1 MLNLNIFKAKIPD
14 FVKSHVSFLTVIL
27 LLPLLSI
34 AQEKEAGPIMETYGE
49 VWKIENP
56 DFPTDT
62 NTTYKVVFDI
72 MRSPDSPDALNRS
85 IETAARFLNMH
96 AQSNIPESQLK
107 VALVVHG
114 NASKDMIGNAPYLT
128 RFGTQ
133 NPNYDMINQLME
145 AGVEIILCGQS
156 SKSRNY
162 PKEELIPG
170 VKISLSAMTAL
181 IQLQNKGY
189 QLIKF

>member
-1 MLNLNIFKAKIPD
+1 MKQI
-14 FVKSHVSFLTVIL
+14 SC
-27 LLPLLSI
+27 LLPIFLFLSVI
-34 AQEKEAGPIMETYGE
+34 GMAQEKEAGPIMEAYGE

-56 DFPTDT
+56 DFETDT
-62 NTTYKVVFDI
+62 TMEYKVVFDI
-72 MRSPDSPDALNRS
+72 MQSPESPTELNRS

-96 AQSNIPESQLK
+96 AQSNVPESQLK
-107 VALVVHG
+107 VALVVHSK
-114 NASKDMIGNAPYLT
+114 ASKDVITNEAYLT

-133 NPNYDMINQLME
+133 NPNTDMINQLMK
-145 AGVEIILCGQS
+145 AGVEVILCGQS

-162 PKEELIPG
+162 RKEALIPG